1 MHDIVSHVDD
11 GVSPEPAWSA
21 LVEHF
26 IGTSQVE
33 LGHMRRELYALRM
46 DDQTTLTKFI
56 ERITFYTKRLAAGGS
71 AVRDEAKLTV
81 FINGL
86 HARYTQYTDLLCDD
100 EALTYSKAVTRL
112 RSYHKR
118 KFGDPSELVGVDKPS
133 GGGALMV
140 TGKAHGRRGKHS
152 GQRGGGQGGGS
163 QRGGRGSADNKSGGS
178 SGGGRTFTCF
188 NCNGTG
194 HLARNCDQRRKT
206 TPTCGTCGKS
216 GHLTSKCTKTRC
228 HACDKT
234 GHIARFCPNTN
245 RSGRRKGEQANTVN
259 DDDSVSSDD
268 SDDNIGHAYAMTESA
283 YEGVVKHDVSSAY
296 HFLSKCETEE
306 MEGEERQA
314 MLTSANNFLS
324 DGPVFLDSGATSHF
338 TNKREDLTDY
348 REVSSGKSIK
358 TAGSDTLTVKGIG
371 HSEPWGRTQ
380 LLEGL
385 RNKLVSAGQLWRDLD
400 WHTTLGADLQ
410 ITDRDGIVM
419 AQGQLMPNNMYQITE
434 VMEAAFEEHSRQQA
448 NLTEHITPLMRAH
461 YNHGHLAVGGLREL
475 WKQGHLP
482 ELCADDF
489 SRGMPKCAACI
500 MGKMTRRSKKKL
512 KGGLSQRTTTQK
524 GELIH
529 CDSSGKM
536 AVPTAGGAHFF
547 ILFIDDYTRRA
558 AAYLMKRKS
567 EALAKLKQYIE
578 EHLNPE
584 GLRMGTLRTDGADEF
599 LSADFKSYCKAMGIR
614 REVTARHTPEQNP
627 VAERTMRTFGE
638 MSRTCLAHSGL
649 GQEWWGYAIQYACY
663 TRDRC
668 PTASLNM
675 STPYEAW
682 TGRRPNRD
690 LIKPFGAHVYAYVP
704 DVMRSKWDMK
714 AIRGIYVG
722 PEQGRKCY
730 KVYVPEK
737 KAMIYTRDVQFT
749 DMTAGTG
756 GVLDEYGSYD
766 TPHVATDND
775 KSKKKDTK
783 ILEQQ
788 VAADDKTAKQKER
801 ELQQEAKQQEAERKR
816 TARIM
821 KKTEQ
826 RAVAEQKKATKA
838 TKQAESRVVAATRK
852 DTMRK
857 TAAGMTRGSSIKRS
871 SNKQPTATSQS
882 ADTDATTGQRRIMT
896 RAETRKLETAGGKN
910 QADTAAT
917 AVDELVREG
926 HAMLTEEI
934 LRGDALAATAEAR
947 SYITP
952 DSFAEAMATPEA
964 EQWVEAM
971 ETEYAALER
980 NDVFDVV
987 PRPARQPVM
996 GSRWTYKV
1004 KANADGSVDKFKARF
1019 VGKGFMQRYGV
1030 NYTETFAPVS
1040 RLATVRTLLALSAAW
1055 GRRARLV
1062 DAVAA
1067 FTMAPLEKETELYVE
1082 APAGFKDRIPAGHVW
1097 KLNKAL
1103 YGTKQAARVWYKTL
1117 TDHLIISGFERAAS
1131 DPCLYLL
1138 RGSGGDV
1145 VLAVAVYVDDIPYV
1159 ARTDEAEQLV
1169 WQILSAK
1176 FDMKDMGELEWYLGI
1191 KVEHADNEDG
1201 TARLSLSQELY
1212 AETVL
1217 ERFGMDRCRSVS
1229 TPMSVAPTKADMPA
1243 EGSEEQAEMV
1253 KIPYRNLIGC
1263 LMYLAVCT
1271 RPDIQLAVSKLTH
1284 ALVNP
1289 GRAHWLAAKR
1299 VLQYLRG
1306 TSKMMIT
1313 YDGAGGTTLEGYV
1326 DASWA
1331 DAEHDRRSTTGWLFM
1346 VGGNLVSWG
1355 TYVQRVVARSTA
1367 EAEYMAASDAAQEV
1381 VWLRRLLAELDTP
1394 QEGATVVYEDNQ
1406 GCIAMAGKEDV
1417 SKRTKHIDVRYHYVR
1432 EQVEAEV
1439 MALTWVPSAEQIAD
1453 ILTKPLPRT
1462 QFQNLRARM
1471 GMRE

>member
-1 MHDIVSHVDD
+1 
-11 GVSPEPAWSA
+11 
-21 LVEHF
+21 
-26 IGTSQVE
+26 
-33 LGHMRRELYALRM
+33 
-46 DDQTTLTKFI
+46 
-56 ERITFYTKRLAAGGS
+56 
-71 AVRDEAKLTV
+71 
-81 FINGL
+81 
-86 HARYTQYTDLLCDD
+86 
-100 EALTYSKAVTRL
+100 
-112 RSYHKR
+112 
-118 KFGDPSELVGVDKPS
+118 
-133 GGGALMV
+133 
-140 TGKAHGRRGKHS
+140 
-152 GQRGGGQGGGS
+152 
-163 QRGGRGSADNKSGGS
+163 
-178 SGGGRTFTCF
+178 
-188 NCNGTG
+188 
-194 HLARNCDQRRKT
+194 
-206 TPTCGTCGKS
+206 
-216 GHLTSKCTKTRC
+216 
-228 HACDKT
+228 
-234 GHIARFCPNTN
+234 
-245 RSGRRKGEQANTVN
+245 
-259 DDDSVSSDD
+259 
-268 SDDNIGHAYAMTESA
+268 
-283 YEGVVKHDVSSAY
+283 
-296 HFLSKCETEE
+296 
-306 MEGEERQA
+306 
-314 MLTSANNFLS
+314 
-324 DGPVFLDSGATSHF
+324 
-338 TNKREDLTDY
+338 
-348 REVSSGKSIK
+348 
-358 TAGSDTLTVKGIG
+358 
-371 HSEPWGRTQ
+371 
-380 LLEGL
+380 
-385 RNKLVSAGQLWRDLD
+385 
-400 WHTTLGADLQ
+400 
-410 ITDRDGIVM
+410 
-419 AQGQLMPNNMYQITE
+419 
-434 VMEAAFEEHSRQQA
+434 
-448 NLTEHITPLMRAH
+448 
-461 YNHGHLAVGGLREL
+461 
-475 WKQGHLP
+475 
-482 ELCADDF
+482 
-489 SRGMPKCAACI
+489 
-500 MGKMTRRSKKKL
+500 
-512 KGGLSQRTTTQK
+512 
-524 GELIH
+524 
-529 CDSSGKM
+529 
-536 AVPTAGGAHFF
+536 
-547 ILFIDDYTRRA
+547 
-558 AAYLMKRKS
+558 
-567 EALAKLKQYIE
+567 
-578 EHLNPE
+578 
-584 GLRMGTLRTDGADEF
+584 
-599 LSADFKSYCKAMGIR
+599 
-614 REVTARHTPEQNP
+614 
-627 VAERTMRTFGE
+627 
-638 MSRTCLAHSGL
+638 
-649 GQEWWGYAIQYACY
+649 
-663 TRDRC
+663 
-668 PTASLNM
+668 
-675 STPYEAW
+675 
-682 TGRRPNRD
+682 
-690 LIKPFGAHVYAYVP
+690 
-704 DVMRSKWDMK
+704 MK

-749 DMTAGTG
+749 DMAAGTG

-826 RAVAEQKKATKA
+826 RAMAEQKKATKA

-934 LRGDALAATAEAR
+934 LRGGALAATAEAR

-952 DSFAEAMATPEA
+952 NSFAEAMATPEA

-987 PRPARQPVM
+987 PRPARHPVM

-1217 ERFGMDRCRSVS
+1217 ERFGMARCRSIS

-1289 GRAHWLAAKR
+1289 GRAHWRAAKR

-1306 TSKMMIT
+1306 TSKMKIT

-1394 QEGATVVYEDNQ
+1394 QEGATTVYEDNQ

-1462 QFQNLRARM
+1462 QFRNLRARM
-1471 GMRE
+1471 GMHE